1 MVQNNGGKRENM
13 VRMSVSLPSETYN
26 SLVGLAREYNVSMAF
41 VIRLAVEKRLSDYLG
56 GIRYIDR
63 EQADKIHTAAM
74 EILDE
79 IRLILNNIRR
89 IGINY
94 NQELRL
100 KNAEKKYNA
109 LIAEKGVSY
118 ITRYEAKEEF
128 RKAKS
133 EAESVCF
140 NKEELQN
147 LLCRFEAAAD
157 KFEDFA
163 WHIHE

>member
-1 MVQNNGGKRENM
+1 MVHNDGDKCENM

-41 VIRLAVEKRLSDYLG
+41 IIRLAVEKRLSDYLG

-79 IRLILNNIRR
+79 TRLILNNIRR
-89 IGINY
+89 IGVNY

-100 KNAEKKYNA
+100 KNAEKKYESA
-109 LIAEKGVSY
+109 IAGKGVGY
-118 ITRYEAKEEF
+118 IVKYEAREEY

-133 EAESVCF
+133 EAEKACLS
-140 NKEELQN
+140 KEELLD
-147 LLCRFEAAAD
+147 LLARFELAAD
-157 KFEDFA
+157 KLEDLS
-163 WHIHE
+163 WLIQE

>member
-1 MVQNNGGKRENM
+1 MVYNDGDRCENM

-79 IRLILNNIRR
+79 TRLILNNIRR
-89 IGINY
+89 IGVNY
-94 NQELRL
+94 NQELRM
-100 KNAEKKYNA
+100 KNAKKKYESA
-109 LIAEKGVSY
+109 IAGKGVGY
-118 ITRYEAKEEF
+118 IVKYEAREEY

-133 EAESVCF
+133 EAEKACL
-140 NKEELQN
+140 NKEELLD
-147 LLCRFEAAAD
+147 LLARFELAAD
-157 KFEDFA
+157 KLEDLS
-163 WHIHE
+163 WLIQE